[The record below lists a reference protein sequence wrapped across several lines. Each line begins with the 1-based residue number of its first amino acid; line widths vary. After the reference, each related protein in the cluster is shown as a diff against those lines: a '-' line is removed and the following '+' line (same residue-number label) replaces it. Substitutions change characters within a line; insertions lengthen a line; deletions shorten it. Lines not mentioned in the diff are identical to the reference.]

1 MEYANPPYYRP
12 ENPFYP
18 NDILMFKQ
26 YRDEPIYDAWTRFKI
41 LLRIV
46 PHHSFALASLTQTFY
61 YRVDR
66 CDQMCIEDFANG
78 DFRGLNAEKAW
89 DAIEDCAQYYYRVD
103 NPTNVSTSQLT
114 TNFKDNETSLFG
126 DGVELSHLAACHG

>member
-1 MEYANPPYYRP
+1 MEYTNPPYYRP
-12 ENPFYP
+12 RNPFTP
-18 NDILMFKQ
+18 NDILMFQQ
-26 YRDEPIYDAWTRFKI
+26 YRDEPIYDAWIRFKN

-46 PHHSFALASLTQTFY
+46 LHHSFVLVSLIQVFY

-78 DFRGLNAEKAW
+78 DLGELNVEEAW

-103 NPTNVSTSQLT
+103 NPTNVSKSQLN
-114 TNFKDNETSLFG
+114 TNFKDHETSLFEDEG
-126 DGVELSHLAACHG
+126 RV